1 MEVAV
6 KPSVGRIVHY
16 VSYGT
21 KNGEYSPECR
31 AGFITEVGQWVKVA
45 GKVLDDGSFPEGMED
60 SPLSFWFTQEGM
72 DVPAPGTRVTF
83 EEFHPEACSL
93 SVHNPT
99 GVFFNSGGVPIEH
112 DEDTKKPGSWHW
124 PERVD
129 G

>member
-1 MEVAV
+1 MEVTV

-31 AGFITEVGQWVKVA
+31 AGIVTEVGQWVTVA
-45 GKVLDDGSFPEGMED
+45 EDRDVDGGELLRMIPG
-60 SPLSFWFTQEGM
+60 LAQ
-72 DVPAPGTRVTF
+72 APGPNTRVLVQ
-83 EEFHPEACSL
+83 EFHPEACSL

>member
-1 MEVAV
+1 MEVTV

-31 AGFITEVGQWVKVA
+31 AGIVTEVGQWVTIEESFTEGEDNA
-45 GKVLDDGSFPEGMED
+45 RIRVLR
-60 SPLSFWFTQEGM
+60 Q
-72 DVPAPGTRVTF
+72 
-83 EEFHPEACSL
+83 EFHPEACSL